1 MDTKAF
7 KNPAGQLAPTIF
19 GQMAFVPAPLPP
31 TIALTDLQQ
40 LLSDADQK
48 LGELRGIGNFLLNPY
63 LLIRPLQRKEAI
75 ASSNIEGTYASLP
88 DLLIFESGFDTRG
101 GTTDTIEVSNY
112 VQALESGIL
121 LLDELPI
128 ASRLIHSL
136 HTRLLRGLPSSRA
149 GRITPGEYRTN
160 QNFIGKSKDM
170 TKSRFN
176 PPPPPTHLQ
185 CMSDLEHF
193 MNCGDMAGLPPLVF
207 LALIH
212 YQFETIHPYPD
223 GNGRV
228 GRLLLPL
235 VLKNRGIMDKPLLY
249 MSQYFEDHREEYV
262 DLMLRVSQRSRWLPW
277 IRFFLKGVVASC
289 EKTIET
295 IKAVR
300 DLQIQYQARC
310 QQARSSA
317 LLIKIVDNIFEE
329 LVVTIPSVREL
340 TMTSYTA
347 AQNNVKKLVDYKV
360 LKEVKLSNGKLVF
373 LAEELMHL
381 FEE

>member
-1 MDTKAF
+1 METRAF
-7 KNPAGQLAPTIF
+7 KNPAGHLTPTIF
-19 GQMAFVPAPLPP
+19 GQMAFVPEKLPP
-31 TIALTDLQQ
+31 TLHLAELQQ

-112 VQALESGIL
+112 VQALEIGISS
-121 LLDELPI
+121 LDELPI
-128 ASRLIHSL
+128 ASRLIHRL
-136 HTRLLRGLPSSRA
+136 HTRLLSGLPSARS
-149 GRITPGEYRTN
+149 GRIAPGEYRTN

-170 TKSRFN
+170 DKSRFN
-176 PPPPPTHLQ
+176 PPPPPIHLE

-193 MNCGDMAGLPPLVF
+193 VNSPDMSGLPPLVF

-235 VLKNRGIMDKPLLY
+235 VLKSRGIMDRPLLY
-249 MSQYFEDHREEYV
+249 MSQYFEDNRQEYV

-277 IRFFLKGVVASC
+277 IRFFLKGVVSSC
-289 EKTIET
+289 EKND
-295 IKAVR
+295 R
-300 DLQIQYQARC
+300 NY
-310 QQARSSA
+310 
-317 LLIKIVDNIFEE
+317 
-329 LVVTIPSVREL
+329 
-340 TMTSYTA
+340 
-347 AQNNVKKLVDYKV
+347 
-360 LKEVKLSNGKLVF
+360 
-373 LAEELMHL
+373 
-381 FEE
+381 